1 MEELIDKKKT
11 INGYILLFLLIPFFK
26 PDIVTS
32 FPKVNY
38 IFTIWLMISFAII
51 VAVYMKKF
59 KISKLTMTYL
69 AYNLVLL
76 ISTIKNNGSI
86 TKLLSDFSMNLGM
99 IFLIELYLKN
109 DKMKIMKVLFS
120 IFYFLMIL
128 NTISFI
134 IVPEGFAV
142 TQYLKTPI
150 YLLGIDNR
158 FSFTYIPGLCVIAI
172 YDFMKNNKITK
183 LTIIYF
189 MITFITFVYFWSA
202 GALVAESMFFIY
214 YILIYKLKYKNF
226 TNKYFPI
233 IIVSFLGLVVFRVQ
247 NIFRFFIV
255 DILHKDL
262 TFSSRTILWDKAIK
276 IINNNMWL
284 GTGIQKSEFSIKAIS
299 AFHAHSHFL
308 NIMFQSGIIGVI
320 IYIYLIFDAFKRLNE
335 YRKNVIAQM
344 VAFTLFVLFIMLT
357 VDTFDITANLFL
369 IICIGY
375 NISCFNQKGE
385 ESD

>member
-59 KISKLTMTYL
+59 RISKLTMTYL

-86 TKLLSDFSMNLGM
+86 TKFLSDFSMNLGM

-109 DKMKIMKVLFS
+109 DKMKIMKVLSS
-120 IFYFLMIL
+120 IFYFLMVL

-134 IVPEGFAV
+134 IVPEGLAV

-214 YILIYKLKYKNF
+214 YIFIYKLKYKHF

>member
-59 KISKLTMTYL
+59 RISKLTMTYL

-86 TKLLSDFSMNLGM
+86 TKFLSDFSMNLGM

-109 DKMKIMKVLFS
+109 DKMKIMKVLSS
-120 IFYFLMIL
+120 IFYFLMVL

-214 YILIYKLKYKNF
+214 YIFIYKLKYKHF

>member
-59 KISKLTMTYL
+59 RISKLTMTYL

-86 TKLLSDFSMNLGM
+86 TKFLSDFSMNLGM

-109 DKMKIMKVLFS
+109 DKMKIMKVLSS
-120 IFYFLMIL
+120 IFYFLMVL

-134 IVPEGFAV
+134 IVPEGLAV

-189 MITFITFVYFWSA
+189 LITFITFVYFWSA

-214 YILIYKLKYKNF
+214 YIFIYKLKYKHF

>member
-59 KISKLTMTYL
+59 RISKLTMTYL

-86 TKLLSDFSMNLGM
+86 TKFLSDFLMNLGM

-109 DKMKIMKVLFS
+109 DKMKIMKVLSS
-120 IFYFLMIL
+120 IFYFLMVL

-134 IVPEGFAV
+134 IVPEGLAV

-202 GALVAESMFFIY
+202 GALVAESMFFIH
-214 YILIYKLKYKNF
+214 YIFIYKLKYKHF

-320 IYIYLIFDAFKRLNE
+320 IYIYLIFDAFKKLNE

>member
-59 KISKLTMTYL
+59 RISKLTMTYL

-86 TKLLSDFSMNLGM
+86 TKFLSDFSMNLGM

-109 DKMKIMKVLFS
+109 DKMKIMKVLSS
-120 IFYFLMIL
+120 IFYFLMVL

-134 IVPEGFAV
+134 IVPEGLAV

-214 YILIYKLKYKNF
+214 YIFIYKLKYKHF

-276 IINNNMWL
+276 IINKNMWL

-320 IYIYLIFDAFKRLNE
+320 IYIYLIFDAFKKLNE

-357 VDTFDITANLFL
+357 VDTFDITTNLFL